1 MKIINYTLKILMLLN
16 VIFFIDQ
23 EILFAKTSKAFVV
36 IKIDNEIITNIDIK
50 REYKYLIAL
59 NNDLKKLEKKEIIQI
74 AKNSLI
80 REKIKKKELIK
91 FFNFEMENQYFDK
104 VIQDFYLKLGIKDEN
119 SFKEYLMEFDL
130 TMEEVEEKLKIE
142 TFWNELIFGK
152 YQEQV
157 EIDLISL
164 KKKVEEMKL
173 SSSSIEYFLSEILFT
188 VKNSSEIN
196 EKFNKIKDG
205 IEMNGFKNTANQY
218 SVSDTSKFGG
228 KIGWINEQQLSKN
241 IIQELKKITVNKIT
255 EPITVAGGILILR
268 LDDKKISTEK
278 LDPKEQLDK
287 LIMSEK
293 NRQLNQFST
302 LFFNRIKQTS
312 KIDEL

>member
-142 TFWNELIFGK
+142 TF
-152 YQEQV
+152 
-157 EIDLISL
+157 
-164 KKKVEEMKL
+164 
-173 SSSSIEYFLSEILFT
+173 
-188 VKNSSEIN
+188 
-196 EKFNKIKDG
+196 
-205 IEMNGFKNTANQY
+205 
-218 SVSDTSKFGG
+218 
-228 KIGWINEQQLSKN
+228 
-241 IIQELKKITVNKIT
+241 
-255 EPITVAGGILILR
+255 
-268 LDDKKISTEK
+268 
-278 LDPKEQLDK
+278 
-287 LIMSEK
+287 
-293 NRQLNQFST
+293 
-302 LFFNRIKQTS
+302 
-312 KIDEL
+312 

>member
-1 MKIINYTLKILMLLN
+1 MLLN